1 MDRTVSI
8 AGGLEALARD
18 NLRGVPV
25 RLVMCVGGPLLF
37 GANLGWVPGVVLFG
51 VMVAMEAFTQV
62 VSQPH
67 SGRTDPSWRNGLR
80 VAGTVATSLIWTVMA
95 VVYWRDGG
103 FAGQVVALVQLCALL
118 IVAQNLSFKSLTA
131 ALSFGILP
139 AVTLIAL
146 PAVLG
151 GFHGAQ
157 WVSVSVSVAL
167 ALFYLANDMR
177 DNVVHAHALREARAA
192 LEAQTAKAE
201 AASEAK
207 SAFLAMMS
215 HELRTP
221 MNGVLGMA
229 RALNQSKLGARQR
242 EQVDMLV
249 RSGDGLMAILN
260 DLLDLSKIEA
270 GRFELEMVTF
280 DVHDLAAETMGL
292 WADAAGAKGLDLRLE
307 VHPSVPRHVT
317 GDPSRLRQV
326 LTNLVSNALK
336 FTPNGSV
343 RLALKGLCIVGDQ
356 ATIEFAVSDTGIG
369 MTAEQ
374 QAKVF
379 EPFAQADA
387 ATSRRFGG
395 TGLGL
400 SICRQ
405 FAALMGGEI
414 TAESTPGVGSTF
426 RFSLS
431 LPLAAGPAADEDDS
445 DTFDLAG
452 LRVLVADDNP
462 INQAVAASIIEAVGG
477 QVTGVEDG
485 LAALE
490 ALRAGTFDVVLMDV
504 HMPRMDGLEAIRR
517 IRAGEAGRADQPV
530 LALTADAMPGTDSGL
545 VGHGFDAVAT
555 KPIVPQAL
563 IAAIVEACR
572 RPNAGRGVEAAA

>member
-1 MDRTVSI
+1 MDRTIST
-8 AGGLEALARD
+8 AEGLEALARD
-18 NLRGVPV
+18 NLRSVPV
-25 RLVMCVGGPLLF
+25 RLVMCIGGPALF
-37 GANLGWVPGVVLFG
+37 GANIGWEPAAILCAS
-51 VMVAMEAFTQV
+51 MIAMEVFTIW

-67 SGRTDPSWRNGLR
+67 SGRFNPRWRNGLR

-95 VVYWRDGG
+95 VFYWRDGG

-118 IVAQNLSFKSLTA
+118 IVAQNLSFKSLIA

-139 AVTLIAL
+139 AVTLIAV

-157 WVSVSVSVAL
+157 LVSVSVSVGL

-177 DNVVHAHALREARAA
+177 DNVVHAQALREARAE
-192 LEAQTAKAE
+192 LEAQTARAE

-229 RALNQSKLGARQR
+229 RALNQSKLGSRQR

-249 RSGDGLMAILN
+249 RSGDSLMAILN

-270 GRFELEMVTF
+270 GRFELEAVAF
-280 DVHDLAAETMGL
+280 DVHDLGAETVRL

-307 VHPSVPRHVT
+307 VHPSVPRHLT

-326 LTNLVSNALK
+326 LANLVSNALK
-336 FTPNGSV
+336 FTPNGAV
-343 RLALKGLCIVGDQ
+343 RLSLKGVCVVGEQ

-379 EPFAQADA
+379 EPFAQAEA

-414 TAESTPGVGSTF
+414 TAESTRGVGSTF
-426 RFSLS
+426 RFRLS
-431 LPLAAGPAADEDDS
+431 LPLAAAPAQDVGDD
-445 DTFDLAG
+445 DVFDLTG
-452 LRVLVADDNP
+452 LRVLVADDNA
-462 INQAVAASIIEAVGG
+462 INQAVAASIVEAVGG

-485 LAALE
+485 VAALE

-545 VGHGFDAVAT
+545 IGHGFDAVAT

-563 IAAIVEACR
+563 IAAIVDACR
-572 RPNAGRGVEAAA
+572 RPARERGVEAAA

>member
-1 MDRTVSI
+1 
-8 AGGLEALARD
+8 
-18 NLRGVPV
+18 
-25 RLVMCVGGPLLF
+25 
-37 GANLGWVPGVVLFG
+37 
-51 VMVAMEAFTQV
+51 
-62 VSQPH
+62 
-67 SGRTDPSWRNGLR
+67 
-80 VAGTVATSLIWTVMA
+80 
-95 VVYWRDGG
+95 
-103 FAGQVVALVQLCALL
+103 
-118 IVAQNLSFKSLTA
+118 
-131 ALSFGILP
+131 
-139 AVTLIAL
+139 
-146 PAVLG
+146 
-151 GFHGAQ
+151 
-157 WVSVSVSVAL
+157 
-167 ALFYLANDMR
+167 
-177 DNVVHAHALREARAA
+177 
-192 LEAQTAKAE
+192 
-201 AASEAK
+201 
-207 SAFLAMMS
+207 
-215 HELRTP
+215 

-270 GRFELEMVTF
+270 GKFELEAVTF
-280 DVHDLAAETMGL
+280 DAHELAAETVRL

-307 VHPSVPRHVT
+307 VHPAVPRHLT

-343 RLALKGLCIVGDQ
+343 RLALRGLCVVGDQ

-414 TAESTPGVGSTF
+414 TAESAPGVGSTF
-426 RFSLS
+426 RFRLS
-431 LPLAAGPAADEDDS
+431 LPLAAAPAAGERDE
-445 DTFDLAG
+445 TLFDLDG

-462 INQAVAASIIEAVGG
+462 INQAVAASIVEAVGG

-485 LAALE
+485 VAALE
-490 ALRAGTFDVVLMDV
+490 ALRSGTFDVVLMDV

-530 LALTADAMPGTDSGL
+530 LALTADAMPGTDRGL
-545 VGHGFDAVAT
+545 LGHGFDAVAT

-563 IAAIVEACR
+563 IAAIAEACR
-572 RPNAGRGVEAAA
+572 RPGATAGVEAAA